1 MPTLDRRTLIFALLT
16 VLGMLSVYGVGFHAR
31 TVTFER
37 MGLFLT
43 QNFWM
48 ESAQRFRYVERVAS
62 GEGIPEW
69 DDRMWAPD
77 GYDPR
82 TDTILQEQFYG
93 RVYRAL
99 GLGPDM
105 PVEAFVRVFTRV
117 LYCFGIFAL
126 VALSGVLHHSRW
138 AALLACLAYAA
149 ILPAVERSSGQVL
162 YREHLAIPLFVFHLY
177 FLAASLQRDA
187 WRNPA
192 GAGAFLLAAMLAW
205 KVMTFYYLILAVFLA
220 AAVVLDDR
228 PRRAVRTLAC
238 CALPVVAVAVA
249 LPVHLNFDR
258 FYLNPGA
265 ILSVMALVVGLIQ
278 LWRPL
283 GRGARAMAVGFGSGL
298 LVLALPSAPS
308 YDHAW
313 QTILARITHLG
324 QKPADPAEL
333 TFHARHFWSGNYRS
347 PSLARLVRDFGIPLL
362 AALPGLVFESVRVI
376 RRRQADAHALVLYLT
391 LALGGCYLVFRK
403 LQAFPAMLLAI
414 FVGAGWVGLSG
425 WKRHLLRAA
434 VVACAA
440 GMVLQTYGVLPS
452 PHRLFAPRPVV
463 DRGSESR
470 VYTGADLASLSGW
483 LREHTGPDDVVLAEF
498 ALSPFLLNAA
508 DRPIALNCFFESPM
522 VERYREYSEALF
534 ADPRTFHRFCARHR
548 VTWVVHAAHQVLR
561 TDDEMSYRYVA
572 DAIDWDPNSAA
583 ARMQFAPEGLDD
595 FEIAWESPFFRIF
608 RVLGEGEHPASPAAS
623 SQVLFSAALAAEL
636 FGDPATSPWPTQ
648 GDPAELLEAQVGC
661 LGDVA
666 LAEALLDG
674 EPDDDAAQL
683 AAEILT
689 AAVERSPYEPRAYRR
704 LSALYRER
712 DPDNQP
718 WSVLSDQAAVLEA
731 GLGGAGPL
739 PRLRMPR

>member
-1 MPTLDRRTLIFALLT
+1 MPPLDRRTLIFALLT
-16 VLGMLSVYGVGFHAR
+16 VLGMMTIYGVGFHAR
-31 TVTFER
+31 TVTFDR

-48 ESAQRFRYVERVAS
+48 ESAQRFRYVEKVAA

-69 DDRMWAPD
+69 DDRMWAPE

-82 TDTILQEQFYG
+82 TDTILQERFYG
-93 RVYRAL
+93 SVYRAL
-99 GLGPDM
+99 DLGPDM

-126 VALSGVLHHSRW
+126 VALSGVLHRSRL

-177 FLAASLQRDA
+177 FLAAALQRDS
-187 WRNPA
+187 WRNPV
-192 GAGAFLLAAMLAW
+192 GAGGFLLAALLAW
-205 KVMTFYYLILAVFLA
+205 KVMTFYTLILVVFLA
-220 AAVVLDDR
+220 AAVVAEAR
-228 PRRAVRTLAC
+228 PRRAVRALAC
-238 CALPVVAVAVA
+238 CLLPAIGVSLA

-258 FYLNPGA
+258 YYLNPGA
-265 ILSVMALVVGLIQ
+265 LLAVVALVVGLIH
-278 LWRPL
+278 LRHPL
-283 GRGARAMAVGFGSGL
+283 GRGTRGVAVLAGTGL
-298 LVLALPSAPS
+298 LVLALPAPPS

-324 QKPADPAEL
+324 NKPADPSEL

-347 PSLARLVRDFGIPLL
+347 PTLARLVRDFGLPLL
-362 AALPGLVFESVRVI
+362 AAAPGLALECRRVI
-376 RRRQADAHALVLYLT
+376 RERRADAHALMLYLT
-391 LALGGCYLVFRK
+391 LALGAGYLVFRK

-425 WKRHLLRAA
+425 WKRHALRAA
-434 VVACAA
+434 VVVCAA

-452 PHRLFAPRPVV
+452 PHRLFASEPVG
-463 DRGSESR
+463 DRGSVSR
-470 VYTGADLASLSGW
+470 VYTGADLAALSEW
-483 LREHTGPDDVVLAEF
+483 LRTRTGEDDVVLAEF

-534 ADPRTFHRFCARHR
+534 ADPATFHRFCARHR
-548 VTWVVHAAHQVLR
+548 VSWVVHAAHQALR

-572 DAIDWDPNSAA
+572 DALDWDPGSAA
-583 ARMQFAPEGLDD
+583 ARMQYAPGELEG
-595 FEIAWESPFFRIF
+595 FELAWESPFFRVF
-608 RVLGEGEHPASPAAS
+608 RVLEAGERPRPPAADRQLLFSPALAT
-623 SQVLFSAALAAEL
+623 ALL
-636 FGDPATSPWPTQ
+636 GDPSVSPWPVE
-648 GDPAELLEAQVGC
+648 GDPVELLEAQVAC

-666 LAEALLDG
+666 LADALLGHD
-674 EPDDDAAQL
+674 PDDDAAQR

-704 LSALYRER
+704 LSTLYEER
-712 DPDNQP
+712 DPDHQP
-718 WSVLSDQAAVLEA
+718 WQVLADQAAVLEA
-731 GLGGAGPL
+731 GLAGTGEL
-739 PRLRMPR
+739 PALQMPR

>member
-1 MPTLDRRTLIFALLT
+1 VPTLDRKTLIFALLT

-48 ESAQRFRYVERVAS
+48 ESAQRFRYVELVAS

-69 DDRMWAPD
+69 DDRMWAPE

-82 TDTILQEQFYG
+82 TDTIVQEQFYG

-126 VALSGVLHHSRW
+126 VALSGVLHRSRL

-192 GAGAFLLAAMLAW
+192 AAGAFLLAAMLAW

-220 AAVVLDDR
+220 AAVVLEDR

-238 CALPVVAVAVA
+238 CALPVIAVAVA

-265 ILSVMALVVGLIQ
+265 ILSVVALTVGLIQ

-283 GRGARAMAVGFGSGL
+283 GRGARALAVGVGSGL
-298 LVLALPSAPS
+298 LVLALPAPPS

-313 QTILARITHLG
+313 QTILARVTHLG
-324 QKPADPAEL
+324 HKPADPAEL

-347 PSLARLVRDFGIPLL
+347 PSFARLVRDFGLPLL
-362 AALPGLVFESVRVI
+362 AALPGLVLETVRVV

-414 FVGAGWVGLSG
+414 FVGAGWIGLSG

-434 VVACAA
+434 VVVCAA

-452 PHRLFAPRPVV
+452 PHRLFASRPVV
-463 DRGSESR
+463 DRGSVSR

-522 VERYREYSEALF
+522 VERYRDYAEALF
-534 ADPRTFHRFCARHR
+534 AEPKTFHAFCARHQ
-548 VTWVVHAAHQVLR
+548 VSWVVHAAHQVLR

-572 DAIDWDPNSAA
+572 DAVDWDPASAA
-583 ARMQFAPEGLDD
+583 ARMQFAPAELEG
-595 FEIAWESPFFRIF
+595 FELAWESPFFRVF
-608 RVLGEGEHPASPAAS
+608 RVLGEGERPAAPAVS
-623 SQVLFSAALAAEL
+623 GQVLFSAALAAEL
-636 FGDPATSPWPTQ
+636 FGDPAAAPWPTR
-648 GDPAELLEAQVGC
+648 GAPAELLEAQVGC

-666 LAEALLDG
+666 LAEALLTG
-674 EPDDDAAQL
+674 EPGDDAAQL

-689 AAVERSPYEPRAYRR
+689 SAVERSPYEPRAYRR
-704 LSALYRER
+704 LSTLYRER

-718 WSVLSDQAAVLEA
+718 WSVLADQAEVLEA
-731 GLGGAGPL
+731 GLRGAGPL
-739 PRLRMPR
+739 PKLQMPR